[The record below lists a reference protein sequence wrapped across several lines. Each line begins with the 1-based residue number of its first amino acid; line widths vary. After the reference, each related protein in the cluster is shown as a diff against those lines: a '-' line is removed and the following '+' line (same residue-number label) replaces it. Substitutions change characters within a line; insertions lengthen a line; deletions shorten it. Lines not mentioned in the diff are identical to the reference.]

1 MRHLRCAIAAC
12 VLAVGP
18 LPGQVQ
24 VPAGYHL
31 GAAIAVPDTLLEVFA
46 GGRFR
51 ATVNRVANTPAERE
65 LLTLAERLYPAAER
79 ILAFARD
86 PEHRQELTAMKAF
99 GPPPTGRR
107 PARAPGT
114 LTDRWWFDTFDQTWM
129 PFAVT
134 GAAVDYYL
142 GRLRDLAAGHG
153 PFVFRPTDLPDHG
166 AFAYRATVR
175 QAPEAGTA
183 YVVELRIT
191 WEYRCGEMCAVSF
204 THTRMVWFD
213 ANHNAVRVTGDGRPY
228 VIVS

>member
-1 MRHLRCAIAAC
+1 MPHLRLAVAAC
-12 VLAVGP
+12 ALAVGS
-18 LPGQVQ
+18 LSAQA
-24 VPAGYHL
+24 PAGYHV
-31 GAAIAVPDTLLEVFA
+31 GASVAVPDTLLEVFA

-79 ILAFARD
+79 ILASARD
-86 PEHRQELTAMKAF
+86 PKHRQELTAVDTMS
-99 GPPPTGRR
+99 PPPGERR
-107 PARAPGT
+107 PPRAPGSPA
-114 LTDRWWFDTFDQTWM
+114 DRWWFDTFDETWM

-134 GAAVDYYL
+134 GTAVNYYL

-153 PFVFRPTDLPDHG
+153 PFFFRATDPPDHG
-166 AFAYRATVR
+166 AFDYRATVR
-175 QAPEAGTA
+175 QAPEAGVA

-191 WEYRCGEMCAVSF
+191 WDYWCGDMCAVSF

-213 ANHNAVRVTGDGRPY
+213 ANRKILRITGDGRPQ